1 MRGAFSQLEQ
11 NVASIIKQANNFTN
25 DTLKTSVDLLESSA
39 VDVEEDNDDE
49 EELEMI
55 NENDYGEEDELITV
69 DDVKQKLGGLL
80 D

>member
-1 MRGAFSQLEQ
+1 M
-11 NVASIIKQANNFTN
+11 
-25 DTLKTSVDLLESSA
+25 ESSA
-39 VDVEEDNDDE
+39 ADVEEDVDDE